1 MNETTTSART
11 PRIIV
16 STWKLTVGT
25 SIFFIDVRDDG
36 SWQPFYIAP
45 GRLSGWGRRT
55 MPEEPAAVDVNA
67 AILAWAECYGTH
79 PRLQLQTARR
89 H

>member
-1 MNETTTSART
+1 MNDMTTSSPT
-11 PRIIV
+11 PHTIV

-25 SIFFIDVRDDG
+25 SIFLIDVRDDG

-45 GRLSGWGRRT
+45 GRLSGWARRT
-55 MPEEPAAVDVNA
+55 MPEEPAAANVNA
-67 AILAWAECYGTH
+67 AILAWAKRYGPH
-79 PRLQLQTARR
+79 PRLQLQTARQ